1 MGIGDSNAGEFR
13 AVLRQDG
20 KTEIFCTDDE
30 GEFLRFNLEQL
41 LLGYGVEAKVN
52 VDPLKDRWFRVEIAY
67 AVGTEQDALWDILDD
82 LDAVFRGKGWYE
94 QRDEGQNED
103 GTVIW
108 CVVRHDNACPWM

>member
-41 LLGYGVEAKVN
+41 LLGYGV
-52 VDPLKDRWFRVEIAY
+52 
-67 AVGTEQDALWDILDD
+67 
-82 LDAVFRGKGWYE
+82 
-94 QRDEGQNED
+94 
-103 GTVIW
+103 
-108 CVVRHDNACPWM
+108 